1 MSRGLVTE
9 HLINLIAKQVDDN
22 GIVVW
27 YDPDGTYSEAVDVLD
42 LPETTVLR
50 YEGSFIRLRWEIDQ
64 KKLMDGE
71 EPPCLVVYVPM
82 AQDQTHHALIE
93 FEAAGVVMQPGQQPP
108 ARNTRLAVLARNALK
123 GVLGDE
129 TAAHVEKQAEAGK
142 LTLADLNALAD
153 KGGEISKG
161 VVVLIFGTGNPQE
174 VALSFLDNDRLDESI
189 VKKDAQGEFAELI
202 SRDFDFDAPA
212 GIELPDLRQRLARHV
227 LITDFIAGLGDA
239 VPAKFASVPVA
250 STPGS
255 RDACVALARSWRMRR
270 DTRDSYVIAARQVEQ
285 EFGIAAL
292 QLDQKVI
299 EGIETFP
306 AVEKALL
313 AHAEKRLLKETD
325 GDILTLAE
333 SRLSRFWC
341 DVEPRLQTRW
351 ALVASAAE
359 VLLEADRIEQ
369 ALKTPPESIV
379 GMIEQYA
386 VGSVQYAE
394 GGDNKTNT
402 ADCLLPTAH
411 LSGKPWCLLDTH
423 HRHMESRWHN
433 YEPYGDDHDSIEK
446 LVIRA
451 RQRYTEVGSELA
463 RRFLQKLMQGDIR
476 KESVSL
482 PTAHCLLPTDTPR
495 QRDVFESHVKPSLGN
510 GKIAYVWVDALRFE
524 MGRELA
530 RLLRED
536 FEVELNVAVAAVP
549 TVTEIGMAALLPGA
563 HAEAKVVTAGG
574 GKLALEISGTVIKD
588 RKDRVAFLKKHAGV
602 AVFDAKLDGLLPK
615 PSKKVREGI
624 ANAQL
629 ILVTSQEIDEL
640 CEKDNI
646 TQARRQMDG
655 VLNDLRRGLRVLLD
669 LGVQRIVL
677 AADHGHLFGEELSE
691 DMKVDA
697 PGGET
702 VDLHRRVWVGHGGKA
717 DDAFLRTHLSTLDM
731 QGEFDLATPWTFACF
746 KVKGGARAYFHGGLS
761 PQELLVPVMTIGPSA
776 KPTSGPPVGIAW
788 TITPGSQ
795 KLSTR
800 FFSVQITGV
809 NTGLFDIAP
818 PKVRVELRA
827 KRKTISRAVSASY
840 GFEEATGDVAL
851 RNDEENTKN
860 IAANTV
866 TLMVVEEPG
875 QKYVG
880 LYLLDAATGAELSRL
895 EKIEVAIAM

>member
-1 MSRGLVTE
+1 MKPDVVTKY
-9 HLINLIAKQVDDN
+9 LINLIAKQVADN
-22 GIVVW
+22 GLVVW
-27 YDPDGTYSEAVDVLD
+27 YDPDGTYGDVAETLQIPD
-42 LPETTVLR
+42 TTVLC
-50 YEGSFIRLRWEIDQ
+50 YDGSFVKLRWEIDQ
-64 KKLMDGE
+64 KKLMDDE
-71 EPPCLVVYVPM
+71 EPPRLVVYVPM
-82 AQDQTHHALIE
+82 GQDQTNHALIE
-93 FEAAGVVMQPGQQPP
+93 LEAAGVIMQPGQQPP
-108 ARNTRLAVLARNALK
+108 ARNTRMAVVARNALK
-123 GVLGDE
+123 GILGDE
-129 TAAHVEKQAEAGK
+129 TATQVEKQADAGK

-153 KGGEISKG
+153 KGGEISTG

-174 VALSFLDNDRLDESI
+174 VAVSFLDNDQLDESI
-189 VKKDAQGEFAELI
+189 VKKDAQGELAGLI
-202 SRDFDFDAPA
+202 SREFGFEVPA
-212 GIELPDLRQRLARHV
+212 GVELPGLRQRLARYV
-227 LITDFIAGLGDA
+227 LMTDFIAGLGDV
-239 VPAKFASVPVA
+239 VPAKFASVSVA
-250 STPGS
+250 STPGNE
-255 RDACVALARSWRMRR
+255 DACVALARAWRLRR
-270 DTRDSYVIAARQVEQ
+270 DTRDSYVTSATQVEQ
-285 EFGIAAL
+285 EFGITAL
-292 QLDQKVI
+292 ELDPKVI
-299 EGIETFP
+299 EGIETF
-306 AVEKALL
+306 AAIEKALL
-313 AHAEKRLLKETD
+313 VHAEQRLLTEAD

-341 DVEPRLQTRW
+341 DIEPRLQARW

-359 VLLEADRIEQ
+359 VLLKADHVEQ
-369 ALKTPPESIV
+369 VLKTPPTSIV
-379 GMIEQYA
+379 GMIEAY
-386 VGSVQYAE
+386 VE
-394 GGDNKTNT
+394 D
-402 ADCLLPTAH
+402 PE
-411 LSGKPWCLLDTH
+411 PWCLLDTH

-433 YEPYGDDHDSIEK
+433 FEPFGEEHDSIEK

-451 RQRYTEVGSELA
+451 RQRYGEVGSGIA
-463 RRFLQKLMQGDIR
+463 RCFLNQLQEAIPGKSIVQ
-476 KESVSL
+476 
-482 PTAHCLLPTDTPR
+482 
-495 QRDVFESHVKPSLGN
+495 QREVFERYVKPSLGN
-510 GKIAYVWVDALRFE
+510 EKIAYVWVDALRFE

-536 FEVELNVAVAAVP
+536 FEVELNVALSAVP

-563 HAEAKVVTAGG
+563 HANAKVVTTGG
-574 GKLALEISGTVIKD
+574 GKLALEISGTVVKD

-602 AVFDAKLDGLLPK
+602 EVFDAKLDALLPK

-702 VDLHRRVWVGHGGKA
+702 VDLHRRVWVGNGGKA
-717 DDAFLRTHLSTLDM
+717 DDAFLRLPLGSLGM

-746 KVKGGARAYFHGGLS
+746 KCKGGARAYFHGGLS

-776 KPTSGPPVGIAW
+776 KPTSGRPVGIVW

-827 KRKTISRAVSASY
+827 KGKTISRAVSASY

-851 RNDEENTKN
+851 RNDETNTKN
-860 IAANTV
+860 IAPNTV
-866 TLMVVEEPG
+866 TLMVIEEPD
-875 QKYVG
+875 QKNVG

-895 EKIEVAIAM
+895 EKIEVTIAM